1 MNPQRYAA
9 GITGLGSY
17 LPERILTNKEMESF
31 VDTTDEWI
39 QSRTGIKERRVAADN
54 QFTLD
59 LAYEAAK
66 AALADAKVTADQVD
80 LIIVATCTGDHRFPS
95 TASLLQNRLGST
107 CAAFDLGAACSG
119 FVYALNTAA
128 QFVIAGTAQ
137 TVLVVGAEIMTRILD
152 WNDRTTC
159 VLFGDGAGAAVLQRV
174 PEGYGVLGTD
184 MGSDGSGGE
193 LLKVE
198 CSLTRGERESRR
210 YIVQNGREVYRF
222 AVNKLGESA
231 LQALEN
237 CGIDP
242 AEIDLF
248 VPHQANVRII
258 DAAAKKLGL
267 PSEKV
272 FCDLEKYGNTSAAS
286 VPIALCE
293 ARQQNRIKHD
303 DLIVMVGFGGGLTWA
318 SCVLKW
324 YAPEQ

>member
-1 MNPQRYAA
+1 
-9 GITGLGSY
+9 
-17 LPERILTNKEMESF
+17 
-31 VDTTDEWI
+31 
-39 QSRTGIKERRVAADN
+39 
-54 QFTLD
+54 
-59 LAYEAAK
+59 
-66 AALADAKVTADQVD
+66 VTADQVD

-137 TVLVVGAEIMTRILD
+137 TVLMVGAEIMTRILD

-198 CSLTRGERESRR
+198 CSLTRGEGESRR

>member
-1 MNPQRYAA
+1 MSIQLYAA
-9 GITGLGSY
+9 GISGLGSY
-17 LPERILTNKEMESF
+17 LPERILTNKEMESL

-39 QSRTGIKERRVAADN
+39 QSRTGIKERRVAADD

-66 AALADAKVTADQVD
+66 AALADAGVSAAQVD
-80 LIIVATCTGDHRFPS
+80 LIIVATCTGDFRFPS
-95 TASLLQNRLGST
+95 TASLLQDRLGTT

-128 QFVIAGTAQ
+128 QFVMTGSAK

-198 CSLTRGERESRR
+198 CSLTSGEKESRR
-210 YIVQNGREVYRF
+210 YIIQNGREVYRF

-237 CGIDP
+237 CNIDP
-242 AEIDLF
+242 AAIDLF

-267 PSEKV
+267 SSEKV

-324 YAPEQ
+324 YAPKQ

>member
-17 LPERILTNKEMESF
+17 LPERILTNKEMESL

-39 QSRTGIKERRVAADN
+39 QSRTGIKERRVAADD
-54 QFTLD
+54 QFTID

-66 AALADAKVTADQVD
+66 AALDDAKVTTDQVD
-80 LIIVATCTGDHRFPS
+80 LIIVATCTGDYRFPS
-95 TASLLQNRLGST
+95 TASLLQDRLGST

-128 QFVIAGTAQ
+128 QFVMAGTAQ
-137 TVLVVGAEIMTRILD
+137 TVLVVGAEIMTRILN

-174 PEGYGVLGTD
+174 PEGYGILGTD

-198 CSLTRGERESRR
+198 CSLTRGDEGSRR
-210 YIVQNGREVYRF
+210 YIEQNGREVYRF

-237 CGIDP
+237 CDIDP
-242 AEIDLF
+242 DKIDLF

-267 PSEKV
+267 PLEKV

-324 YAPEQ
+324 YAPKQ

>member
-1 MNPQRYAA
+1 MSIQLYAA
-9 GITGLGSY
+9 GISGLGSY
-17 LPERILTNKEMESF
+17 LPERILTNKEMESL

-39 QSRTGIKERRVAADN
+39 QSRTGIKERRVAADD

-66 AALADAKVTADQVD
+66 AALADAGVSAAQVD
-80 LIIVATCTGDHRFPS
+80 LIIVATCTGDFRFPS
-95 TASLLQNRLGST
+95 TASLLQDRLGTT

-128 QFVIAGTAQ
+128 QFVMTGSAK

-198 CSLTRGERESRR
+198 CSLTSGENESRR
-210 YIVQNGREVYRF
+210 YIIQNGREVYRF

-237 CGIDP
+237 CNIDP
-242 AEIDLF
+242 AAIDLF

-267 PSEKV
+267 SSEKV

-324 YAPEQ
+324 YAPKQ

>member
-1 MNPQRYAA
+1 MNSQRHAA

-17 LPERILTNKEMESF
+17 LPERILTNTEMESF
-31 VDTTDEWI
+31 VDTNDEWI
-39 QSRTGIKERRVAADN
+39 QTRTGIKERRVAADN
-54 QFTLD
+54 QSTLD
-59 LAYEAAK
+59 LAYQASK
-66 AALADAKVTADQVD
+66 AALADANVTAEQVD
-80 LIIVATCTGDHRFPS
+80 LIIVASCTGDYRFPS
-95 TASLLQNRLGST
+95 IASLLQDRLGSN

-128 QFVIAGTAQ
+128 QFVMAGTAQ

-152 WNDRTTC
+152 WKDRTTC

-198 CSLTRGERESRR
+198 CSITQGEEESRR
-210 YIVQNGREVYRF
+210 YIIQNGREVYRF

-237 CGIDP
+237 CNIDP
-242 AEIDLF
+242 GEIDLF

-267 PSEKV
+267 SSDKV
-272 FCDLEKYGNTSAAS
+272 FCNLEKFGNTSAAS
-286 VPIALCE
+286 VPIALCD

-324 YAPEQ
+324 YAPLQ

>member
-1 MNPQRYAA
+1 MNPQRHAA

-31 VDTTDEWI
+31 VDTNDEWI
-39 QSRTGIKERRVAADN
+39 QTRTGIKERRVAADN

-59 LAYEAAK
+59 LAYEASK
-66 AALADAKVTADQVD
+66 AALANANITADQVD
-80 LIIVATCTGDHRFPS
+80 LIIVATCTGDYRFPS
-95 TASLLQNRLGST
+95 TASLLQHRLGST

-128 QFVIAGTAQ
+128 QFVMAGTAK

-198 CSLTRGERESRR
+198 CSVTSGDEESRR

-237 CGIDP
+237 CNIDP
-242 AEIDLF
+242 NEIDLF

-267 PSEKV
+267 PSDKV
-272 FCDLEKYGNTSAAS
+272 FCNLEKFGNTSAAS
-286 VPIALCE
+286 VPIALCD

>member
-1 MNPQRYAA
+1 MNPPQHAA

-17 LPERILTNKEMESF
+17 LPERILTNTEMETF

-39 QSRTGIKERRVAADN
+39 QTRTGIKERRVAADN

-66 AALADAKVTADQVD
+66 AALADAKITADQVD
-80 LIIVATCTGDHRFPS
+80 LIIVASCTGDYRFPS
-95 TASLLQNRLGST
+95 TASQLQHRLGSS

-128 QFVIAGTAQ
+128 QFVMAGTAQ

-174 PEGYGVLGTD
+174 PAGYGILGID
-184 MGSDGSGGE
+184 MGSDGSGGD

-198 CSLTRGERESRR
+198 CSVTSGEAESRR
-210 YIVQNGREVYRF
+210 YIEQNGREVYRF

-237 CGIDP
+237 CDIDP

-293 ARQQNRIKHD
+293 ARQQNRINHD

-324 YAPEQ
+324 YAPLQ

>member
-1 MNPQRYAA
+1 MSHQRHAA
-9 GITGLGSY
+9 GITGLGY
-17 LPERILTNKEMESF
+17 YVPERVLTNKEMESF

-39 QSRTGIKERRVAADN
+39 QSRTGIRERRVAADD

-59 LAYEAAK
+59 LAYEAAR
-66 AALADAKVTADQVD
+66 AALEDAKVTADQVD
-80 LIIVATCTGDHRFPS
+80 LIIVATSTADYRFPS

-119 FVYALNTAA
+119 FVYALNTAS
-128 QFVIAGTAQ
+128 QFVMAGTAK
-137 TVLVVGAEIMTRILD
+137 TVLVVGAEIMTRIVD

-193 LLKVE
+193 LLKVQ
-198 CSLTRGERESRR
+198 CSLTSGDKEARR
-210 YIVQNGREVYRF
+210 YIEQNGREVYRF

-231 LQALEN
+231 LQALQN
-237 CGIDP
+237 CDIDP
-242 AEIDLF
+242 AKIDLF

-324 YAPEQ
+324 YAP

>member
-1 MNPQRYAA
+1 MSIQLYAA
-9 GITGLGSY
+9 GISGLGSY
-17 LPERILTNKEMESF
+17 LPERILTNKEMESL

-39 QSRTGIKERRVAADN
+39 QSRTGIKERRVAADD

-66 AALADAKVTADQVD
+66 AALADAGVSAAQVD
-80 LIIVATCTGDHRFPS
+80 LIIVATCTGDFRFPS
-95 TASLLQNRLGST
+95 TASLLQDRLGTT

-128 QFVIAGTAQ
+128 QFVMTGSAK

-198 CSLTRGERESRR
+198 CSLTSGEKESRR
-210 YIVQNGREVYRF
+210 YIIQNGREVYRF

-237 CGIDP
+237 CNIDP

-267 PSEKV
+267 SSEKV

-324 YAPEQ
+324 YAPN